1 MSLLKDISEVI
12 KTLKDEYSGLNIN
25 EYANRV
31 KGSSIA
37 RSGAEGTLQFPVI
50 IPDSIN
56 IDTAVMITKVLES
69 QFASFTRITLS
80 MHPYL
85 DLSKDKDISSYLKR
99 YHQNAGSR
107 FNTLG
112 SLLLEGSYNILSNE
126 SDEICGLF
134 ITTEGCNG
142 SVLKDNKLQLF
153 SVYDYINENSL
164 NDLYKPKNPRVNFRN
179 KSLNNY
185 YNNEI
190 ILESKHKKNK

>member
-85 DLSKDKDISSYLKR
+85 DLSTTSFNEVLTTFAEKVDADVYILTHATAPFISAS
-99 YHQNAGSR
+99 
-107 FNTLG
+107 
-112 SLLLEGSYNILSNE
+112 
-126 SDEICGLF
+126 
-134 ITTEGCNG
+134 
-142 SVLKDNKLQLF
+142 
-153 SVYDYINENSL
+153 
-164 NDLYKPKNPRVNFRN
+164 
-179 KSLNNY
+179 
-185 YNNEI
+185 
-190 ILESKHKKNK
+190 